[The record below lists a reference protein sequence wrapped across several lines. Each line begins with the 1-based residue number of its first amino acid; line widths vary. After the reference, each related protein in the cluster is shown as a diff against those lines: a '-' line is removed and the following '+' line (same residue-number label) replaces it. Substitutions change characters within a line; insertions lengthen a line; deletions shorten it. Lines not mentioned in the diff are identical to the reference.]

1 MCLALDGRRQQN
13 VTGVCSTMFNRFIH
27 VNRTIVVD
35 SEKDR
40 RSSAW
45 LGTFRSVTMVLQYFF
60 FLFYYR
66 PSLQVEVFCMLNF
79 LITTLWITGFAL
91 VLFPSAPTLS
101 LPSLTRCLLFALRRR
116 CCTIKVSHVTA
127 SGRQPCRYYQIP
139 LFHLHASLNEERVH
153 FAQLAIH
160 EIAAAATKNRPD
172 TRLKV
177 NNEEDDDNNECCIQ
191 LLIFVACCLSWRLFF
206 LQDASI
212 NKPRLAPNRRFLPP
226 RSPSLRMTNQRIIY

>member
-1 MCLALDGRRQQN
+1 MLD
-13 VTGVCSTMFNRFIH
+13 
-27 VNRTIVVD
+27 
-35 SEKDR
+35 
-40 RSSAW
+40 
-45 LGTFRSVTMVLQYFF
+45 
-60 FLFYYR
+60 
-66 PSLQVEVFCMLNF
+66 F

-101 LPSLTRCLLFALRRR
+101 LPSPTRCPLFALRRR

-139 LFHLHASLNEERVH
+139 LFHLHASLNEERIH

-172 TRLKV
+172 TRLRV
-177 NNEEDDDNNECCIQ
+177 NSEEDDDANNECCIQ

-206 LQDASI
+206 LQDVSI
-212 NKPRLAPNRRFLPP
+212 NKPRLAPNRRLLPP
-226 RSPSLRMTNQRIIY
+226 HVRLLCEWLTKELSTNDRCNNKNPLSSTHPVSLPYQLFRPPLSTAIRPLSPLQICLQSLHFCTTVSK